1 MYENNEKWIKL
12 QEKVKK
18 VDSEMANVIGVNIS
32 IAVFTLKSPKVP
44 KLIPK
49 FIVLLI

>member
-1 MYENNEKWIKL
+1 MYENNEKWIQL

-32 IAVFTLKSPKVP
+32 IAVFTLKSPK
-44 KLIPK
+44 KREKNNLNHL
-49 FIVLLI
+49 F